1 MNITP
6 VFLEIVCLYE
16 SLISRYDELSVVW
29 GYQRCRIL

>member
-16 SLISRYDELSVVW
+16 WFSRYDKLSVVW